1 MYIQRTSSAYTRFG
15 LPEIVGTS
23 VVATVACR
31 CRCEWESLFSF
42 DVVLGDF
49 NTCRDD
55 WILLPSRLL
64 RTSPGSTMRATIAES
79 EPKYLSSGRCFADDG
94 DRA

>member
-42 DVVLGDF
+42 DVVLGD
-49 NTCRDD
+49 
-55 WILLPSRLL
+55 L
-64 RTSPGSTMRATIAES
+64 
-79 EPKYLSSGRCFADDG
+79 
-94 DRA
+94 